1 MLLSKASLA
10 IADAASNDPMDKTLN
25 GLHVDVDGTTVASNG
40 TIMLAVGPVQED
52 LVEFPS
58 GKLRKRLA
66 GAAFTLRKEQV
77 DQVMKNIPKDKR
89 QHTQFALLTEC
100 DDPNKVELA
109 TVSMSGLEQKVAMPP
124 MFGTFPNWRAT
135 LQSLR
140 GKTPLKICVN
150 RKMLIDLLKIMDDAS
165 PDRTGQFTAW
175 IEVNSEHTG
184 LIIRCQ
190 NTETGQRIMGGIA
203 CRIVDETKW
212 LSLDFWEQK
221 VLGLLKKI
229 IAK

>member
-10 IADAASNDPMDKTLN
+10 IKDAASNDPMDKTLN

-40 TIMLAVGPVQED
+40 TIILAVGPVQES
-52 LVEFPS
+52 LVEFPV
-58 GKLRKRLA
+58 GKLRKRTA
-66 GAAFTLRKEQV
+66 GAAFTLRREQV
-77 DQVMKNIPKDKR
+77 DQVLKNIPKDKR
-89 QHTQFALLTEC
+89 QHTQFALLTES
-100 DDPNKVELA
+100 DDPNKVELT
-109 TVSMSGLEQKVAMPP
+109 TVSLSGLEQKVAMPP
-124 MFGTFPNWRAT
+124 MFGQFPAWKDTIRG
-135 LQSLR
+135 LR
-140 GKTPLKICVN
+140 GKDPIKVCVN

-175 IEVNSEHTG
+175 IEVNSERNG

-203 CRIVDETKW
+203 CRMVDESKW

-221 VLGLLKKI
+221 VLGILRKI
-229 IAK
+229 LSR